1 MEDAGFSRISAGALN
16 VRGTGVMMVDV
27 AATAVVANGVVLI
40 AATPVWG
47 LISRASAGPREAG
60 RANRIT
66 GQHKHTTSPKN
77 SSPGGQLYY
86 RWSPGCRPA
95 ARLVSGIALLPAVR
109 RPSGLCCRGCP
120 E

>member
-1 MEDAGFSRISAGALN
+1 
-16 VRGTGVMMVDV
+16 MMVDV

-66 GQHKHTTSPKN
+66 GQHKHAISPEEFIPRQPVVLSPVTS
-77 SSPGGQLYY
+77 L
-86 RWSPGCRPA
+86 PA
-95 ARLVSGIALLPAVR
+95 AVGDRAAAGGAAAVWVALPRV
-109 RPSGLCCRGCP
+109 P
-120 E
+120 